1 MEIIKKNIVNLQD
14 KVEILQ
20 IYGPKLLRESDKQK
34 QQYKGG
40 SYYTSANIKKS
51 SDVTTLD
58 TEVVGILQDVVKALI
73 DYTTHNK
80 TFSLKQFKGFE
91 LRKNQRVRIEDLL

>member
-1 MEIIKKNIVNLQD
+1 MEIIKKNIINLQD

-20 IYGPKLLRESDKQK
+20 IYGPKLLRESEKQK
-34 QQYKGG
+34 QRDKSG

-58 TEVVGILQDVVKALI
+58 TEVVGIL
-73 DYTTHNK
+73 
-80 TFSLKQFKGFE
+80 
-91 LRKNQRVRIEDLL
+91 